1 MHQDEK
7 TKLRR
12 PRWMLADKT
21 NLQAVDKQSKDKEI
35 EEKKNVQ
42 VFAQNDESVKKEA
55 EDQKEEMVDEAIE
68 DETKEVEETELEAK
82 QEKVDK
88 WDPLDGLSEY
98 EKIRLENIRQRE
110 ALFAELQL
118 EEAKV
123 AATPPRAALVS
134 TRTQRSAPSRRG
146 LQMPK
151 REKEEILPRRQ
162 SSRLRRASS
171 MKYRGITLE
180 W

>member
-1 MHQDEK
+1 MKLKTVKRLNNRVGHQVKMKEMPTKVPQNIERVSRQNRRVFVDQTNQGRQRKLVEKKMPQDEK

-12 PRWMLADKT
+12 PRWVLADKT
-21 NLQAVDKQSKDKEI
+21 NLQAMMDKQSLDKDKEI
-35 EEKKNVQ
+35 EGKKNVQ

-98 EKIRLENIRQRE
+98 EKIRLENIRQ
-110 ALFAELQL
+110 
-118 EEAKV
+118 
-123 AATPPRAALVS
+123 VS
-134 TRTQRSAPSRRG
+134 TA
-146 LQMPK
+146 L
-151 REKEEILPRRQ
+151 L
-162 SSRLRRASS
+162 
-171 MKYRGITLE
+171 
-180 W
+180 